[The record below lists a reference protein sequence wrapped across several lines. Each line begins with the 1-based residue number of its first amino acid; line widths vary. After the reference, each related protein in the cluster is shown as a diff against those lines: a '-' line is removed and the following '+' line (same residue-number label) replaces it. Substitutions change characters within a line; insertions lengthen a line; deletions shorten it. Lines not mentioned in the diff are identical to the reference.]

1 MQPASSSPR
10 LPLPIDRG
18 QGRNERQIRQA
29 EGATHYPPNL
39 LRRTIS
45 KVVIIASGWRPLVWS
60 WKRCDGASRK
70 VPLKRTGPPQ
80 FGFWR
85 SGVGAPFGRLK
96 PLSVLACRRDRSII
110 FLCPGSRLFFPP
122 VVNISHFPRLSW
134 APANRPWQTLL
145 TACEYCLISSWC
157 ICLNCKSV
165 ETTRFCDSPRR
176 AIATSHTCARETGGS
191 VALGDPERGKTRC
204 AGGGGG
210 HESQMPQQHLVQVV
224 REDEPG
230 RATPTHTAW
239 RLLRPRYYMRPA
251 SEDRAREHACA
262 ALFLSFSTGDM
273 YESAERRV
281 VRSSLPSS
289 RSPSPAAKKDGA
301 RTWAPAWSAR
311 APREGPRGKGTVVS
325 MAMGRESTIVKR
337 RGKKKKRG
345 LAQQCH
351 GTRLSTGGL
360 SAVWD

>member
-110 FLCPGSRLFFPP
+110 W
-122 VVNISHFPRLSW
+122 LS
-134 APANRPWQTLL
+134 TLL
-145 TACEYCLISSWC
+145 PSGGKYFPFPSTFLGPGQSAMTNLTYC
-157 ICLNCKSV
+157 
-165 ETTRFCDSPRR
+165 
-176 AIATSHTCARETGGS
+176 
-191 VALGDPERGKTRC
+191 
-204 AGGGGG
+204 
-210 HESQMPQQHLVQVV
+210 M
-224 REDEPG
+224 
-230 RATPTHTAW
+230 
-239 RLLRPRYYMRPA
+239 
-251 SEDRAREHACA
+251 
-262 ALFLSFSTGDM
+262 
-273 YESAERRV
+273 
-281 VRSSLPSS
+281 
-289 RSPSPAAKKDGA
+289 
-301 RTWAPAWSAR
+301 
-311 APREGPRGKGTVVS
+311 
-325 MAMGRESTIVKR
+325 
-337 RGKKKKRG
+337 
-345 LAQQCH
+345 
-351 GTRLSTGGL
+351 
-360 SAVWD
+360 